1 MTQVSSQVTAL
12 VQPQK
17 VGQVEVVKNIFDDAF
32 AIYGSVDMLGT
43 GNAVVRMFVYNAT
56 PSERDFTAKEL
67 TDGTF
72 STWAGSSSSYARVA
86 KIYNQKGDSDLDLTH
101 AVSSLYHFYDPN
113 TNEIRPDQ
121 AGYYQYTNLFSLA
134 SGAASKIASAF
145 EDNTVDSHTTFVLG
159 ARKKGNSMYELPA
172 SGRTMF
178 GLRDTTSPA
187 IAIQAKHKA
196 IAIKSA
202 YLSDDI
208 GISIRDDDF
217 TYTQNYHDTFSST
230 TLKTYIA
237 EIQRLPVSGVTSTDI
252 NMFVNGTQEIDVNTN
267 TVDNDIEIGRIEIGN
282 NRYRFK
288 CGALF
293 NKILTT
299 EERTEVHTR
308 LSAHY

>member
-17 VGQVEVVKNIFDDAF
+17 VGQVEVVKNVFDDAF

-43 GNAVVRMFVYNAT
+43 GNAVVRMFVYSAS
-56 PSERDFTAKEL
+56 PQERDFTETEL

-72 STWAGSSSSYARVA
+72 STWAGSSASYARVS

-101 AVSSLYHFYDPN
+101 AMSSLYHFYDPS

-121 AGYYQYTNLFSLA
+121 AGYYQYTNMFTQA
-134 SGAASKIASAF
+134 SGASSKIASAF
-145 EDNTVDSHTTFVLG
+145 EDNTIDSHTTFVLG
-159 ARKKGNSMYELPA
+159 ARKKGSSMYELPA

-178 GLRDTTSPA
+178 VLRDTTSPVTA
-187 IAIQAKHKA
+187 NQAKHKA
-196 IAIKSA
+196 IAIKNAS
-202 YLSDDI
+202 LTDDI
-208 GISIRDDDF
+208 GISIRGDDF
-217 TYTQNYHDTFSST
+217 VYERNYHDTFPT

-237 EIQRLPVSGVTSTDI
+237 EIQRLPIAGVVATDV
-252 NMFVNGTQEIDVNTN
+252 NMFVDGTQEIDVNTTN
-267 TVDNDIEIGRIEIGN
+267 VDNDIELGKIEIGD

-288 CGALF
+288 CAALF

-299 EERTEVHTR
+299 DERTEVHTR

>member
-17 VGQVEVVKNIFDDAF
+17 VGQVEVVKNVFDDAF

-43 GNAVVRMFVYNAT
+43 GNAVVRMFVYNAS
-56 PSERDFTAKEL
+56 PSERDFTATEL

-86 KIYNQKGDSDLDLTH
+86 KIYNQKGDSDLDLSH
-101 AVSSLYHFYDPN
+101 ASSSLYHFYDPN

-121 AGYYQYTNLFSLA
+121 AGYYSYTNLMTQA
-134 SGAASKIASAF
+134 SGASSKIASAF
-145 EDNTVDSHTTFVLG
+145 EDNTIDSHTTFVLG

-178 GLRDTTSPA
+178 VMRDTTSPVT
-187 IAIQAKHKA
+187 AIQAKHKA

-202 YLSDDI
+202 SLTDDI
-208 GISIRDDDF
+208 GISIRDNDF
-217 TYTQNYHDTFSST
+217 TYTQNYHDTFPT
-230 TLKTYIA
+230 TLKTYIG
-237 EIQRLPVSGVTSTDI
+237 EIQRLPISGVTSTDI
-252 NMFVNGTQEIDVNTN
+252 NMFVDGTQEIDVNTN
-267 TVDNDIEIGRIEIGN
+267 TVDNDIDIGRIEIGD

-288 CGALF
+288 CAALF

>member
-17 VGQVEVVKNIFDDAF
+17 VGQVEVVKNVFDDAF
-32 AIYGSVDMLGT
+32 AVYGSVDMLGT

-56 PSERDFTAKEL
+56 PSERDFTATEL

-72 STWAGSSSSYARVA
+72 SSWAGSSASYARIS

-101 AVSSLYHFYDPN
+101 VVSSLYHFYDPN

-121 AGYYQYTNLFSLA
+121 AGYYQYTSLFSIA
-134 SGAASKIASAF
+134 DGAKSKIESAF
-145 EDNTVDSHTTFVLG
+145 QDNTIDSHTTFVLG
-159 ARKKGNSMYELPA
+159 ARKKGSSMYELPA

-178 GLRDTTSPA
+178 TLRDTTSPA
-187 IAIQAKHKA
+187 TAIQAKHKA
-196 IAIKSA
+196 IAIKNAS
-202 YLSDDI
+202 LTDDI
-208 GISIRDDDF
+208 GVSIRDDDF
-217 TYTQNYHDTFSST
+217 TYEQNYHDTFPT

-237 EIQRLPVSGVTSTDI
+237 EIQRLPIAGVTSTDI
-252 NMFVNGTQEIDVNTN
+252 NMFVDGTQEIDVNTN
-267 TVDNDIEIGRIEIGN
+267 TVDNDIEIGRIELGD

-288 CGALF
+288 CAALF

>member
-17 VGQVEVVKNIFDDAF
+17 VGQVEVVKNVFDDAF
-32 AIYGSVDMLGT
+32 AVYGSVDMLGT

-56 PSERDFTAKEL
+56 PSERDFTEKEL

-72 STWAGSSSSYARVA
+72 STWAGSSASYARVS

-101 AVSSLYHFYDPN
+101 AVSGLYHFYDPN

-134 SGAASKIASAF
+134 SGAASKVASAF
-145 EDNTVDSHTTFVLG
+145 EDNTTDSHTTFVLG
-159 ARKKGNSMYELPA
+159 ARAKGNQMYELPA

-202 YLSDDI
+202 YLTDDI

-217 TYTQNYHDTFSST
+217 TYTQNYHTLFPA

-237 EIQRLPVSGVTSTDI
+237 EIQRLPISGITSTDI
-252 NMFVNGTQEIDVNTN
+252 NMFVDGTQVIDVNTN
-267 TVDNDIEIGRIEIGN
+267 TVDNDIEIGRVEIGN

-288 CGALF
+288 CAALF

>member
-17 VGQVEVVKNIFDDAF
+17 VGQVEVVKNVFDDAF

-43 GNAVVRMFVYNAT
+43 GNAVVRMFVYSAS
-56 PSERDFTAKEL
+56 PQERDFTAKEL

-72 STWAGSSSSYARVA
+72 STWAGSSASYSRVS
-86 KIYNQKGDSDLDLTH
+86 KIYNQKGDSDLDLSH
-101 AVSSLYHFYDPN
+101 ASSSLYHFYDPS

-121 AGYYQYTNLFSLA
+121 AGYYTYTNLITQA
-134 SGAASKIASAF
+134 SGASSKIASAF
-145 EDNTVDSHTTFVLG
+145 EDNTIDSDTTFVLG
-159 ARKKGNSMYELPA
+159 ARKKDSSLYGLPA

-178 GLRDTTSPA
+178 VLRDATSPVSA
-187 IAIQAKHKA
+187 ISAKHKA

-202 YLSDDI
+202 TYSDDI
-208 GISIRDDDF
+208 GISIRGDDF
-217 TYTQNYHDTFSST
+217 VYEQNYHDTFDHS
-230 TLKTYIA
+230 TLKTYIG
-237 EIQRLPVSGVTSTDI
+237 EIQRQPVSGVISTDI
-252 NMFVNGTQEIDVNTN
+252 NMFVDGTQEIDVNSAN
-267 TVDNDIEIGRIEIGN
+267 VDNDIEIGRIEIGD

-288 CGALF
+288 CAALF

>member
-32 AIYGSVDMLGT
+32 AVYGSVDMLGT
-43 GNAVVRMFVYNAT
+43 GNAVVRMFVYSAS
-56 PSERDFTAKEL
+56 PQERDFTATEL

-72 STWAGSSSSYARVA
+72 SSWAGSSASYARIS
-86 KIYNQKGDSDLDLTH
+86 KIYNQKGDSDLDLSH
-101 AVSSLYHFYDPN
+101 AYSTFYHFYDPS
-113 TNEIRPDQ
+113 TNEIRVDQ
-121 AGYYQYTNLFSLA
+121 AGYYSYTNLFTQQ
-134 SGAASKIASAF
+134 SGASSKIASAF
-145 EDNTVDSHTTFVLG
+145 EDNTIDSHTTFVLG
-159 ARKKGNSMYELPA
+159 ARKKGTSMYELPA

-178 GLRDTTSPA
+178 TLRDTTSPVSA
-187 IAIQAKHKA
+187 YQAKHKA

-202 YLSDDI
+202 QLTDDI
-208 GISIRDDDF
+208 GISIRGDD
-217 TYTQNYHDTFSST
+217 YVYEQNYHDTFPT

-237 EIQRLPVSGVTSTDI
+237 EIQRLPIAAARVTDI
-252 NMFVNGTQEIDVNTN
+252 NMFVDGTQEIDVNTTN
-267 TVDNDIEIGRIEIGN
+267 VDNDIALGRIEIGD
-282 NRYRFK
+282 NRYLFK
-288 CGALF
+288 GAALF